1 MPYVPPHLRPGYVPI
16 ELRPGYVAPVVR
28 TGTRFPTDMNNH
40 LATNVKPNNGTRYSP
55 KRNAVPKKGALKTT
69 RKISPN
75 AKAPKSPSHAV
86 DNWAPTFS
94 KYVKNTLAEREAQR
108 RRNITV
114 KVGKKDN
121 KDKKAKKSRKQTRKS
136 YKPKRLQSKKG
147 KRGYGKK

>member
-1 MPYVPPHLRPGYVPI
+1 MPYVPPHLRPGYIPL
-16 ELRPGYVAPVVR
+16 EQRPGYVAPVVK
-28 TGTRFPTDMNNH
+28 TGTRFPTNMNN
-40 LATNVKPNNGTRYSP
+40 LAKNVKANNGTRYSP

-75 AKAPKSPSHAV
+75 AKAPKSPSHAI
-86 DNWAPTFS
+86 DNWAPKFRN
-94 KYVKNTLAEREAQR
+94 YVKGQLAEREAQR

-114 KVGKKDN
+114 KIGK